1 MILVH
6 FQGKPLNITTIKV
19 HVKTTNAEEPEGDQ
33 PYEDLQDHLRL
44 ELTSKKLKQTNKQTN
59 LFITEDWNAKLGGQE
74 ISKITGKFGLR
85 VQNEAGQMLIVSC
98 QENALVIANTLFQQY
113 EITLNMDITR
123 WSIPKSD

>member
-85 VQNEAGQMLIVSC
+85 VQNEAGHG
-98 QENALVIANTLFQQY
+98 
-113 EITLNMDITR
+113 
-123 WSIPKSD
+123 